1 MILNTN
7 IQLALS
13 SIRNNKLRTVLTV
26 MIIAVGITCLV
37 GILTAID
44 TILFSL
50 NDNFNKM
57 GANSLKITPLF
68 ETIKRGGG
76 HRTKRISENISF
88 DQAMDFKE
96 RFHFAGAKVAVSVFC
111 TRGGTASY
119 KDKKSDPS
127 IRLVGIDDNYFSIN
141 AYEIE
146 KGRAFSSTEIAEGV
160 NRVVIGSGLIKSLF
174 SGKSERAIGEVI
186 KIDNNK
192 YLVIGTLK
200 EKGSTAQSND
210 NNAYIPLLKAKI
222 YYGHPKSYYNLSTSL
237 PNAMMMEEAISDAT
251 GVMRNVRG
259 IKPGDENDFEIKKS
273 DGILQELK
281 DMTSKL
287 RAGTVAIALIT
298 LLGASIGLM
307 NIMLVSV
314 TERTKE
320 IGIRKALGATKN
332 NIRTQ
337 FLTEAVVIC
346 QIGGV
351 LGIIFGILIGFLVAF
366 MIDGSF
372 IIPWLWMLL
381 AFVSCIIVGVVAGLL
396 PAIKAARL
404 DPIEALR
411 YE

>member
-1 MILNTN
+1 MIFNNN

-57 GANSLKITPLF
+57 GANTLKVTPLY

-76 HRTKRISENISF
+76 RRTKRISKNINY
-88 DQAMDFKE
+88 DQAMAFKE
-96 RFHFAGAKVAVSVFC
+96 NFHFGGSKVAISVNC
-111 TRGGTASY
+111 KGGATASY
-119 KDKKSDPS
+119 RDEKSDPS
-127 IRLVGIDDNYFSIN
+127 IMLNGIDGNYLSVN
-141 AYEIE
+141 AYEID
-146 KGRAFSSTEIAEGV
+146 KGRAFTESEINEGA
-160 NRVVIGSGLIKSLF
+160 NRIVIGSGLISSLF
-174 SGKSERAIGEVI
+174 KGKAANAIGKTI

-192 YLVIGTLK
+192 YFVIGTLK
-200 EKGSTAQSND
+200 EKGSTSNSND
-210 NNAYIPLLKAKI
+210 NNAFIPLLKAKI
-222 YYGHPKSYYNLSTSL
+222 YYGHPKSYYRVNASL
-237 PNAMMMEEAISDAT
+237 PNAMLMEDAISDAI

-259 IKPGDENDFEIKKS
+259 IKPGDDNNFAIEKS
-273 DGILQELK
+273 DGVLKELK

-287 RAGTVAIALIT
+287 RAGTLAIALIT

-320 IGIRKALGATKN
+320 IGIRKALGATSK

-337 FLTEAVVIC
+337 FLTEAIVIC

-351 LGIIFGILIGFLVAF
+351 LGIIFGILIGFLVAIV
-366 MIDGSF
+366 IDGSF
-372 IIPWLWMLL
+372 IIPWLWMLV
-381 AFVSCIIVGVVAGLL
+381 AFIACIVVGIGAGLF
-396 PAIKAARL
+396 PAVKAAKL